1 MKLKIITPTGTQY
14 EGDVKRFQFTS
25 ATGLMEF
32 LPGHA
37 PMIAELKAG
46 SIHTESEA
54 IHCGAGVVRIENDEI
69 TVVCEPAHA
78 LDES

>member
-1 MKLKIITPTGTQY
+1 MHLQIITPTGTQY
-14 EGDVKRFQFTS
+14 EGEVKRFQFTS

-37 PMIAELKAG
+37 PMIAELKEG
-46 SIHTESEA
+46 SIHTEGET
-54 IHCGAGVVRIENDEI
+54 IHCGNGVVRIENDEI
-69 TVVCEPAHA
+69 TVVCEPARQ